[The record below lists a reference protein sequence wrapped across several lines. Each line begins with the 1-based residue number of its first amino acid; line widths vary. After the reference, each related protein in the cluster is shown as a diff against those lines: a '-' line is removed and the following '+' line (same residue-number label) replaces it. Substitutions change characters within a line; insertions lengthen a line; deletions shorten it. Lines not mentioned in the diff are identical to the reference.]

1 MKRAQKKPPRLKRFR
16 VYQLDDPEDSHR
28 YVGSV
33 LLAEGASP
41 SHVEHALAAV
51 GIYAPR
57 GLDELLWSRDVDPG
71 DDLGF
76 GPRAV
81 IVEAGQG
88 PIVLL
93 SERAVGPN
101 SWPIAKDHK

>member
-1 MKRAQKKPPRLKRFR
+1 MSRKKQPPRLKRFR
-16 VYQLDDPEDSHR
+16 VYQLDDPDEPHAL
-28 YVGSV
+28 VGSV
-33 LLAEGASP
+33 LLAEGARP
-41 SHVEHALAAV
+41 REVEHALAAV

-71 DDLGF
+71 DDMRL

-81 IVEAGQG
+81 IVEAGRG

-93 SERAVGPN
+93 SERELGPRL
-101 SWPIAKDHK
+101 PVCKDHK